1 MNLSFIKIPRQISYT
16 IIPLSL
22 IIMGDSILYVILP
35 INYEF
40 FGINSYLGIP
50 YEFWIGFILSINRFI
65 RFFSNIFSVKIFKNL
80 GFRNTIFLA
89 CFLGAGSTL
98 FYALF
103 KGVLLLIIARIIWG
117 FSYSLFRLGYQLKVF
132 SFSAN
137 NYGKY
142 LGYCLGVQ
150 RTGSFLVVTLG
161 VLISI
166 KFGIYFTLILL
177 SSLIIPALLI
187 TIFIKDLE
195 ISNFTPSKIS
205 WNLFYSDQNNKI
217 KNKIII
223 ISFFKFTSSFTS
235 NGLAIAT
242 ITPFLLSINNDL
254 YDVKTILAIAGFV
267 VGFRWIADIFFGI
280 IFGTLS
286 DNFGRKNNIMISTFL
301 MLIAILLA
309 ISGIDFYLSLICII
323 LMFFFSVSLET
334 SLDAFLGEISS
345 KENKSSI
352 VSRYSTWQDL
362 GAALGPVIGFSI
374 ASGFGVSF
382 GYYLSILMFFICIIL
397 FFRTFTNREKKNYP

>member
-1 MNLSFIKIPRQISYT
+1 MSIFKIPKQITYT

-22 IIMGDSILYVILP
+22 LIMGDSILYVILP
-35 INYEF
+35 TNYEF
-40 FGINSYLGIP
+40 FQINSYLGLP
-50 YEFWIGFILSINRFI
+50 FEFWIGFILSINRFI
-65 RFFSNIFSVKIFKNL
+65 RFFSNIFSVKVFKYF
-80 GFRNTIFLA
+80 GFRNTIYIA

-103 KGVLLLIIARIIWG
+103 KGVLLLVLARIIWG

-177 SSLIIPALLI
+177 SLLIIPALI
-187 TIFIKDLE
+187 ISYFINNLDV
-195 ISNFTPSKIS
+195 SKYTQNKIN
-205 WNLFYSDQNNKI
+205 WNLVYNDQKNNI
-217 KNKIII
+217 RNKIIT

-242 ITPFLLSINNDL
+242 ITPFLLSINKDL
-254 YDVKTILAIAGFV
+254 YNIETIIAIAGFI
-267 VGFRWIADIFFGI
+267 VGFRWVADIFFGI
-280 IFGTLS
+280 IFGTIS
-286 DNFGRKNNIMISTFL
+286 DKFGRKIN
-301 MLIAILLA
+301 ILLSSTLMIVCILLS
-309 ISGIDFYLSLICII
+309 ISGISFYLSII
-323 LMFFFSVSLET
+323 SLVLMFFFSVSLET
-334 SLDAFLGEISS
+334 SLDALLGEISP
-345 KENKSSI
+345 ENQKSSI
-352 VSRYSTWQDL
+352 ISRYSTWQDL
-362 GAALGPVIGFSI
+362 GAAVGPIVGFII
-374 ASGFGVSF
+374 ASGLGISY
-382 GYYLSILMFFICIIL
+382 GYYLSIFMFFLCIL
-397 FFRTFTNREKKNYP
+397 PFMKLFTNQEE

>member
-1 MNLSFIKIPRQISYT
+1 MSIFKIPKQITYT

-22 IIMGDSILYVILP
+22 LIMGDSILYVILP
-35 INYEF
+35 TNYEF
-40 FGINSYLGIP
+40 FQINSYLGLP
-50 YEFWIGFILSINRFI
+50 FEFWIGFILSINRFI
-65 RFFSNIFSVKIFKNL
+65 RFFSNIFSVKVFKYF
-80 GFRNTIFLA
+80 GFRNTIYIA

-103 KGVLLLIIARIIWG
+103 KGVLLLVLARIIWG

-177 SSLIIPALLI
+177 SLLIIPALI
-187 TIFIKDLE
+187 ISYFINNLDV
-195 ISNFTPSKIS
+195 SKYTQNKIN
-205 WNLFYSDQNNKI
+205 WNLVYNDQKKNI
-217 KNKIII
+217 RNKIIT

-242 ITPFLLSINNDL
+242 ITPFLLSINKDL
-254 YDVKTILAIAGFV
+254 YNIETIIAIAGFI
-267 VGFRWIADIFFGI
+267 VGFRWVADIFFGI
-280 IFGTLS
+280 IFGTIS
-286 DNFGRKNNIMISTFL
+286 DKFGRKIN
-301 MLIAILLA
+301 ILLSSTLMIVCILLS
-309 ISGIDFYLSLICII
+309 ISGISFYLSII
-323 LMFFFSVSLET
+323 SLVLMFFFSVSLET
-334 SLDAFLGEISS
+334 SLDALLGEISP
-345 KENKSSI
+345 ENQKSSI
-352 VSRYSTWQDL
+352 ISRYSTWQDL
-362 GAALGPVIGFSI
+362 GAAVGPIVGFII
-374 ASGFGVSF
+374 ASGLGISF
-382 GYYLSILMFFICIIL
+382 GYYLSIFMFFLCIL
-397 FFRTFTNREKKNYP
+397 PFMKLFTNQEE

>member
-1 MNLSFIKIPRQISYT
+1 MNLFKIPKQITYT

-35 INYEF
+35 TNYEF
-40 FGINSYLGIP
+40 FQINSYLGLP
-50 YEFWIGFILSINRFI
+50 FEFWIGFILSINRFI
-65 RFFSNIFSVKIFKNL
+65 RFFSNIFSVKVFKYF
-80 GFRNTIFLA
+80 GFRNTIYIA

-103 KGVLLLIIARIIWG
+103 KGVLLLVLARIIWG

-142 LGYCLGVQ
+142 LGYCLGIQ

-177 SSLIIPALLI
+177 SLLIIPALI
-187 TIFIKDLE
+187 ISYFINNLDVSKY
-195 ISNFTPSKIS
+195 TP
-205 WNLFYSDQNNKI
+205 NKI
-217 KNKIII
+217 NWNIVYNDQKNNIRNKIIT

-242 ITPFLLSINNDL
+242 ITPFLLSINKDL
-254 YDVKTILAIAGFV
+254 YNIETIIAIAGFI

-280 IFGTLS
+280 IFGTIS
-286 DNFGRKNNIMISTFL
+286 DKFGRKNNILLSSTLMIVC
-301 MLIAILLA
+301 ILLS
-309 ISGIDFYLSLICII
+309 ISGISFYLSIFSLV

-334 SLDAFLGEISS
+334 SLDALLGEISP
-345 KENKSSI
+345 KNQKSSI
-352 VSRYSTWQDL
+352 ISRYSTWQDL
-362 GAALGPVIGFSI
+362 GAAVGPVVGFII
-374 ASGFGVSF
+374 ASGLGISF
-382 GYYLSILMFFICIIL
+382 GYYLSIFMFFLCIL
-397 FFRTFTNREKKNYP
+397 PFMKLFTNQEE

>member
-1 MNLSFIKIPRQISYT
+1 MNIFKIPKQITYT

-22 IIMGDSILYVILP
+22 LIMGDSILYVILP
-35 INYEF
+35 TNYEF
-40 FGINSYLGIP
+40 FQINSYLGLP
-50 YEFWIGFILSINRFI
+50 FEFWIGFILSINRFI
-65 RFFSNIFSVKIFKNL
+65 RFFSNIFSVKVFKYF
-80 GFRNTIFLA
+80 GFRNTIYIA

-103 KGVLLLIIARIIWG
+103 KGVLLLVLARIIWG

-177 SSLIIPALLI
+177 SLLIIPALI
-187 TIFIKDLE
+187 ISYFINNLDV
-195 ISNFTPSKIS
+195 SKYTQNKIN
-205 WNLFYSDQNNKI
+205 WNLVYNDQKNNI
-217 KNKIII
+217 RNKIIT

-242 ITPFLLSINNDL
+242 ITPFLLSINKDL
-254 YDVKTILAIAGFV
+254 YNIETIIAIAGFI

-280 IFGTLS
+280 IFGTIS
-286 DNFGRKNNIMISTFL
+286 DKFGRKIN
-301 MLIAILLA
+301 ILLSSTLMIVCILLS
-309 ISGIDFYLSLICII
+309 ISGISFYLSII
-323 LMFFFSVSLET
+323 SLVLMFFFSVSLET
-334 SLDAFLGEISS
+334 SLDALLGEISP
-345 KENKSSI
+345 ENQKSSI
-352 VSRYSTWQDL
+352 ISRYSTWQDL
-362 GAALGPVIGFSI
+362 GAAVGPIVGFII
-374 ASGFGVSF
+374 ASGLGISF
-382 GYYLSILMFFICIIL
+382 GYYLSIFMFFLCVL
-397 FFRTFTNREKKNYP
+397 PFMKLFTNQEE

>member
-1 MNLSFIKIPRQISYT
+1 MSIFKIPKQITYT

-22 IIMGDSILYVILP
+22 LIMGDSILYVILP
-35 INYEF
+35 TNYEF
-40 FGINSYLGIP
+40 FQINSYLGLP
-50 YEFWIGFILSINRFI
+50 FEFWIGFILSINRFI
-65 RFFSNIFSVKIFKNL
+65 RFFSNIFSVKVFKYF
-80 GFRNTIFLA
+80 GFRNTIYIA

-103 KGVLLLIIARIIWG
+103 KGVLLLVLARIIWG

-177 SSLIIPALLI
+177 SLLIIPALI
-187 TIFIKDLE
+187 ISYFINNLDV
-195 ISNFTPSKIS
+195 SKYTQNKIN
-205 WNLFYSDQNNKI
+205 WNLVYNDQKNNI
-217 KNKIII
+217 RNKIIT

-242 ITPFLLSINNDL
+242 ITPFLLSINKDL
-254 YDVKTILAIAGFV
+254 YNIETIIAIAGFI
-267 VGFRWIADIFFGI
+267 VGFRWVADIFFGI
-280 IFGTLS
+280 IFGTIS
-286 DNFGRKNNIMISTFL
+286 DKFGRKIN
-301 MLIAILLA
+301 ILLSSTLMIVCILLS
-309 ISGIDFYLSLICII
+309 ISGISFYLSII
-323 LMFFFSVSLET
+323 SLVLMFFFSVSLET
-334 SLDAFLGEISS
+334 SLDALLGEISP
-345 KENKSSI
+345 ENQKSSI
-352 VSRYSTWQDL
+352 ISRYSTWQDL
-362 GAALGPVIGFSI
+362 GAAVGPIVGFII
-374 ASGFGVSF
+374 ASGLGISF
-382 GYYLSILMFFICIIL
+382 GYYLSIFMFFLCIL
-397 FFRTFTNREKKNYP
+397 PFMKLFTNQEE